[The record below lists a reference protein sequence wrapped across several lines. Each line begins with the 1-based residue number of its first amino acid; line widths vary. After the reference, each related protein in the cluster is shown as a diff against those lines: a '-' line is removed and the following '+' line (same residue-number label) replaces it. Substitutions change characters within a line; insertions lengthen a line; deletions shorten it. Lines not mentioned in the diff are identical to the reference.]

1 MTSKASDATDSIHWK
16 VGYLPLSSQATAPPD
31 APSEYQHCTTPPPQ
45 NLKTTNLCNPCPN
58 PPVMP
63 AARFDIRIRQ
73 SNDHIQQRGHRP
85 NNTGS
90 TDNAAFRKASHY
102 RFVITDKLFE
112 NGTPPYK
119 EKQDAFSSKGKLE
132 YLSFLIF
139 SLYLFGQNALRR
151 QAPPFCER
159 HAFGLFDAFSM

>member
-1 MTSKASDATDSIHWK
+1 MQSLA
-16 VGYLPLSSQATAPPD
+16 
-31 APSEYQHCTTPPPQ
+31 APS
-45 NLKTTNLCNPCPN
+45 
-58 PPVMP
+58 VP

-73 SNDHIQQRGHRP
+73 STDTTISNGEVHAVHRP
-85 NNTGS
+85 GDAGNI
-90 TDNAAFRKASHY
+90 DNAAFRKASHY

-112 NGTPPYK
+112 NGTPPYT
-119 EKQDAFSSKGKLE
+119 EKQDAFSPKGKLE

-139 SLYLFGQNALRR
+139 SLYLFGQNALHR